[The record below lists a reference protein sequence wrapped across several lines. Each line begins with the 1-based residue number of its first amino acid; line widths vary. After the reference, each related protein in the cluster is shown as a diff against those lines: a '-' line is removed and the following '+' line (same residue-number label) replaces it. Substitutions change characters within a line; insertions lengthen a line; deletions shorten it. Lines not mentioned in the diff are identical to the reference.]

1 MKGTRIKIESNL
13 LGNNSRVN
21 EAKNQIDDLGH
32 KDAENNQSEQEKKQ
46 IQNENSINSFWHSFK
61 NPNIDIMET
70 QKERRKSNKLEI
82 YLKKQ

>member
-1 MKGTRIKIESNL
+1 MKDTLIEIQNNL
-13 LGNNSRVN
+13 QGNNSGVH
-21 EAKNQIDDLGH
+21 EAENQIDDLGH

-61 NPNIDIMET
+61 NCNIDIMET